1 MAFMQRIFVGTGG
14 IRAGWRF
21 LAYVAILIGLSLASQ
36 ALAVPWAIRVLHV
49 PEGLT
54 ASGLLVSEVFEGLT
68 VLVPT
73 AILAAFERQRIDSY
87 GLPVRLAFGKRFW
100 EGAAIGVLS
109 AAAVGVAMIASGAMV
124 IHGLALR
131 GTAIA
136 GEGLLWLIGMLL
148 VGLNEE
154 YMFRGYP
161 LQALARGMGFWPAA
175 ILLSLLFGAAHL
187 TKPDENAIDVTNI
200 VLLGVLL
207 CLTLQRT
214 GSLWLAVGFH
224 FTFDFMQFFVIGTRN
239 GGAQPVGH
247 LLDATFPGPAWA
259 NGGPLGTE
267 ASYFMLPV
275 IALLFLYIVLRYPKA
290 TPLQT

>member
-1 MAFMQRIFVGTGG
+1 MRTIFVGPNG

-21 LAYVAILIGLSLASQ
+21 LAYAAMLVLLGQAFQAFLIPRLVVALRI
-36 ALAVPWAIRVLHV
+36 

-54 ASGLLVSEVFEGLT
+54 AFGFLVFEIVEGVT

-73 AILAAFERQRIDSY
+73 AILAALEHRRIDAY
-87 GLPVRLAFGKRFW
+87 GLPVRFAFGKRFW
-100 EGAAIGVLS
+100 EGVGIGVVG
-109 AAAVGVAMIASGAMV
+109 AGAVGIAILASGTMV
-124 IHGLALR
+124 VRGFALQ
-131 GTAIA
+131 GGAIA
-136 GEGLLWLIGMLL
+136 VQTVLWLVVMLL

-161 LQALARGMGFWPAA
+161 LQALTRGMGFWPAA
-175 ILLSLLFGAAHL
+175 VLLSLLFGAAHL
-187 TKPDENAIDVTNI
+187 TKPDENAIDITNI
-200 VLLGVLL
+200 ILLGLLL

-224 FTFDFMQFFVIGTRN
+224 TSFDFMQFFVIGTRN
-239 GGAQPVGH
+239 GGAQPIGH
-247 LLDATFPGPAWA
+247 LVNSTFPGPAWA

-275 IALLFLYIVLRYPKA
+275 IALLFAYILLRYPKA